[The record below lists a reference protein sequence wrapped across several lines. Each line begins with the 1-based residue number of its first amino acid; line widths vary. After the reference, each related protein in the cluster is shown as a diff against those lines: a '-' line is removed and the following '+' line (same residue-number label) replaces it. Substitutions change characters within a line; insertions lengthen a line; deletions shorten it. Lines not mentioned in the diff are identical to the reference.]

1 MCKRNLML
9 LFVSFFGPKMP
20 GKRPKHRHPDVIL
33 KIIVKWANDK
43 KLKQT
48 TNLLVKDSDD

>member
-1 MCKRNLML
+1 MCKRNLTL

-33 KIIVKWANDK
+33 KMIVKWANDK